1 MRKAYLLV
9 YANSLGTRNEVK
21 DCVDNLPEILTWRY
35 DMPNCFYLISE
46 YDAQDISNAI
56 RSYLGNKGRFL
67 ISEVTDNKQGWLP
80 SKTWY
85 LLNNKKHKKD

>member
-9 YANSLGTRNEVK
+9 YSNSLGSRDEVK
-21 DCVDNLPEILTWRY
+21 DCIDNIRKITYWRY

-46 YDAQDISNAI
+46 YDADDISESI
-56 RSYLGNKGRFL
+56 IEYLGKNGRF
-67 ISEVTDNKQGWLP
+67 IVVEVTDNKQGWLP

-85 LLNNKKHKKD
+85 LLNNKRRKEE